1 MIVQAWKKK
10 KRKPYWY
17 FNFVREVSQGGQ
29 KNIEV
34 LRTLNV
40 EKKVEKILF
49 LPVVFRQ
56 KFNSPDFKF
65 DDPKLILEIE
75 PGLLFSIYGRDGFVA
90 VRFSRH
96 RLLMSIWGV
105 LFCFNRTLLISV
117 EIKKRF
123 TGSSSGG
130 AITK

>member
-1 MIVQAWKKK
+1 MLK
-10 KRKPYWY
+10 KRLKNP
-17 FNFVREVSQGGQ
+17 VPSRRVSS
-29 KNIEV
+29 
-34 LRTLNV
+34 
-40 EKKVEKILF
+40 KI
-49 LPVVFRQ
+49 Q
-56 KFNSPDFKF
+56 YSPDFKF

-105 LFCFNRTLLISV
+105 LFCFNRTLFLSV
-117 EIKKRF
+117 ELKKRF